1 MGGTPPKRCETTGRK
16 LVGAGVEIASS
27 GEHLRSAVDA
37 SIAAQ
42 RRKNRRAEGQLRGD
56 KKLHKGLFE
65 TGEGAQG
72 RFDEGARKNLAAV
85 PGGSNKE
92 LLDSDL
98 PLSIANIQATEE
110 QILAIVDCLDIAQ
123 RVPDACSENHLLE
136 FASSCTEAVV
146 STEMPLE
153 QAVAVFQAVKASIRG
168 RSVNV
173 NRLGERYGQLDSEL
187 QRQLAIL

>member
-1 MGGTPPKRCETTGRK
+1 MFK
-16 LVGAGVEIASS
+16 
-27 GEHLRSAVDA
+27 
-37 SIAAQ
+37 
-42 RRKNRRAEGQLRGD
+42 
-56 KKLHKGLFE
+56 

-72 RFDEGARKNLAAV
+72 RFDEGALKNLAEV

-110 QILAIVDCLDIAQ
+110 QILAIVNCLDIAQ
-123 RVPDACSENHLLE
+123 RAPDAYSENHLLE

-146 STEMPLE
+146 STDMPLE
-153 QAVAVFQAVKASIRG
+153 QAVAVLQAVNASLRG

-173 NRLGERYGQLDSEL
+173 NRLGERCGQLDLEL
-187 QRQLAIL
+187 QRQLANL